1 MAGILSPMRLLV
13 LAPRVIGADDVRA
26 ALPNDD
32 LSGAQVLVVT
42 PAHNESAV
50 AFWMSDADEAI
61 GDAESSAEQT
71 ARTLSEAG
79 GPAAGGAGGGR
90 PPPPTARTLSEAGA
104 RARGTAGDDDPLIA
118 LHDALASYPADRIV
132 VFDDGLAAE
141 ARERFD
147 VPVTHG
153 HLRS

>member
-1 MAGILSPMRLLV
+1 MRLLV
-13 LAPRVIGADDVRA
+13 LAPRVIGADEVRA

-32 LSGAQVLVVT
+32 LAGAQVLVVT

-50 AFWMSDADEAI
+50 AFWVSDADEAI
-61 GDAESSAEQT
+61 ADAAGDAEAT
-71 ARTLSEAG
+71 ARALEA
-79 GPAAGGAGGGR
+79 
-90 PPPPTARTLSEAGA
+90 AGA
-104 RARGTAGDDDPLIA
+104 RARPTVGDDDPLLA
-118 LHDALASYPADRIV
+118 LHDALATYPADRIV
-132 VFDDGLAAE
+132 VFEDGLAAE

>member
-1 MAGILSPMRLLV
+1 V
-13 LAPRVIGADDVRA
+13 VGADEIRA
-26 ALPNDD
+26 ALPNED

-61 GDAESSAEQT
+61 ADAASSAEET
-71 ARTLSEAG
+71 ARALQD
-79 GPAAGGAGGGR
+79 
-90 PPPPTARTLSEAGA
+90 AGA
-104 RARGTAGDDDPLIA
+104 RARPTVGDADPLLA
-118 LHDALASYPADRIV
+118 LHDALATYPADRIL
-132 VFDDGLAAE
+132 VFDDGLASE

-153 HLRS
+153 HLPSR

>member
-1 MAGILSPMRLLV
+1 MPMRLLV
-13 LAPRVIGADDVRA
+13 LAPRVIGADEVRA

-50 AFWMSDADEAI
+50 AFWVSDADEAI
-61 GDAESSAEQT
+61 ADAAGEAEET
-71 ARTLSEAG
+71 ARALQ
-79 GPAAGGAGGGR
+79 
-90 PPPPTARTLSEAGA
+90 EAGA
-104 RARGTAGDDDPLIA
+104 RARATVGDDDPLLA
-118 LHDALASYPADRIV
+118 LHDALSTYPADRIL
-132 VFDDGLAAE
+132 VFDDGLASE

-153 HLRS
+153 HLRP

>member
-1 MAGILSPMRLLV
+1 MRLLV
-13 LAPRVIGADDVRA
+13 LAPRVIGADDIRT

-42 PAHNESAV
+42 PAHSESAV
-50 AFWMSDADEAI
+50 AFWMSDTDDAV
-61 GDAESSAEQT
+61 GDAESSAAET
-71 ARTLSEAG
+71 ARALA
-79 GPAAGGAGGGR
+79 
-90 PPPPTARTLSEAGA
+90 EAGA
-104 RARGTAGDDDPLIA
+104 RARGTSGDDDPLLA
-118 LHDALASYPADRIV
+118 LHDAMASYPADRIL
-132 VFDDGLAAE
+132 VFDDGLASE

>member
-61 GDAESSAEQT
+61 GDAETTAEQT
-71 ARTLSEAG
+71 AR
-79 GPAAGGAGGGR
+79 P
-90 PPPPTARTLSEAGA
+90 LSEAGA
-104 RARGTAGDDDPLIA
+104 RPPRDGGADPPPPRAAAGRGGGPPPAGP
-118 LHDALASYPADRIV
+118 
-132 VFDDGLAAE
+132 
-141 ARERFD
+141 
-147 VPVTHG
+147 
-153 HLRS
+153 

>member
-26 ALPNDD
+26 ALPNED

-50 AFWMSDADEAI
+50 AFWVSDADEAI

-71 ARTLSEAG
+71 ARSLG
-79 GPAAGGAGGGR
+79 
-90 PPPPTARTLSEAGA
+90 EAGA
-104 RARGTAGDDDPLIA
+104 RARATPGAHDPLLA

-153 HLRS
+153 HLR

>member
-32 LSGAQVLVVT
+32 LSGAQVLVVK

-50 AFWMSDADEAI
+50 AFWVSDSDEAI

-71 ARTLSEAG
+71 ARSL
-79 GPAAGGAGGGR
+79 GGAG
-90 PPPPTARTLSEAGA
+90 
-104 RARGTAGDDDPLIA
+104 ARGRGTSGDDDPLLA
-118 LHDALASYPADRIV
+118 LHDALASYPA
-132 VFDDGLAAE
+132 
-141 ARERFD
+141 
-147 VPVTHG
+147 
-153 HLRS
+153 

>member
-61 GDAESSAEQT
+61 ADAAGEAEET
-71 ARTLSEAG
+71 ARALQD
-79 GPAAGGAGGGR
+79 
-90 PPPPTARTLSEAGA
+90 AGA
-104 RARGTAGDDDPLIA
+104 RARAPGGDDDPPIPPHHA
-118 LHDALASYPADRIV
+118 PSTYPPHRI
-132 VFDDGLAAE
+132 
-141 ARERFD
+141 
-147 VPVTHG
+147 P
-153 HLRS
+153 

>member
-1 MAGILSPMRLLV
+1 MRLLV
-13 LAPRVIGADDVRA
+13 LAPKVIGADEVRA

-32 LSGAQVLVVT
+32 LTGAQVLVVT

-50 AFWMSDADEAI
+50 AFWMSDADAAI
-61 GDAESSAEQT
+61 GAAGSAAEET
-71 ARTLSEAG
+71 ARTLQ
-79 GPAAGGAGGGR
+79 
-90 PPPPTARTLSEAGA
+90 EAGA
-104 RARGTAGDDDPLIA
+104 RARGSVGDDDPLIA
-118 LHDALASYPADRIV
+118 LHDALATYPADRIV

-153 HLRS
+153 HLRG

>member
-50 AFWMSDADEAI
+50 AFWVSDADEAI
-61 GDAESSAEQT
+61 ADAAGEAEET
-71 ARTLSEAG
+71 ARALHS
-79 GPAAGGAGGGR
+79 
-90 PPPPTARTLSEAGA
+90 AGA
-104 RARGTAGDDDPLIA
+104 RARPTVGDDDPLLA
-118 LHDALASYPADRIV
+118 LHDALSTYPADRIL
-132 VFDDGLAAE
+132 VFDDGLASE

-147 VPVTHG
+147 VPVSHG
-153 HLRS
+153 HLRNR

>member
-1 MAGILSPMRLLV
+1 MRLLV
-13 LAPRVIGADDVRA
+13 LAPRVIGADEVRA

-61 GDAESSAEQT
+61 ADAGSSAEQT
-71 ARTLSEAG
+71 ARAL
-79 GPAAGGAGGGR
+79 R
-90 PPPPTARTLSEAGA
+90 DAGA
-104 RARGTAGDDDPLIA
+104 RARGTVGDDDPLIA
-118 LHDALASYPADRIV
+118 LHDALATYPADRIV
-132 VFDDGLAAE
+132 VFDDGLASE

>member
-13 LAPRVIGADDVRA
+13 LATRVIGADDVRA

-50 AFWMSDADEAI
+50 AFWVSDADEAI
-61 GDAESSAEQT
+61 GDAESAAGQT
-71 ARTLSEAG
+71 ARSLA
-79 GPAAGGAGGGR
+79 
-90 PPPPTARTLSEAGA
+90 EAGA
-104 RARGTAGDDDPLIA
+104 RARGAAGDDDPLLA
-118 LHDALASYPADRIV
+118 LHDARASYPADRIV

>member
-1 MAGILSPMRLLV
+1 MRLLV

-32 LSGAQVLVVT
+32 LTGAQVLVVT
-42 PAHNESAV
+42 PAHGESAV
-50 AFWMSDADEAI
+50 AFWLGDVDQAIAEAE
-61 GDAESSAEQT
+61 GGAQRTAESL
-71 ARTLSEAG
+71 R
-79 GPAAGGAGGGR
+79 
-90 PPPPTARTLSEAGA
+90 EAGA
-104 RARGTAGDDDPLIA
+104 RARGTVGDDDPLLA

-147 VPVTHG
+147 IPVTHG
-153 HLRS
+153 HLRT

>member
-1 MAGILSPMRLLV
+1 MRLLV
-13 LAPRVIGADDVRA
+13 LAPHAIGADEIRA

-32 LSGAQVLVVT
+32 LNGSQVLVVT
-42 PAHNESAV
+42 PAHNDSAV

-61 GDAESSAEQT
+61 GDAEGTADET
-71 ARTLSEAG
+71 ARALG
-79 GPAAGGAGGGR
+79 
-90 PPPPTARTLSEAGA
+90 EAGA
-104 RARGTAGDDDPLIA
+104 RARGTAGDDDPLLA

>member
-1 MAGILSPMRLLV
+1 MRLLV
-13 LAPRVIGADDVRA
+13 LAPRVVGADEVRA

-32 LSGAQVLVVT
+32 LDNAQVLVVT

-61 GDAESSAEQT
+61 ADAENAAEET
-71 ARTLSEAG
+71 ARALQD
-79 GPAAGGAGGGR
+79 
-90 PPPPTARTLSEAGA
+90 AGA
-104 RARGTAGDDDPLIA
+104 RARGTTGDDDPLIA
-118 LHDALASYPADRIV
+118 LHDALATYPADRIL
-132 VFDDGLAAE
+132 VFDDGLASE

-153 HLRS
+153 HLRG

>member
-1 MAGILSPMRLLV
+1 MRLLV
-13 LAPRVIGADDVRA
+13 LAPRAIGADEVRA
-26 ALPNDD
+26 ALPNEKLDN
-32 LSGAQVLVVT
+32 AQVLVVT

-61 GDAESSAEQT
+61 ADADNAAEET
-71 ARTLSEAG
+71 ARALQ
-79 GPAAGGAGGGR
+79 AAGAK
-90 PPPPTARTLSEAGA
+90 
-104 RARGTAGDDDPLIA
+104 ARGTTGDDDPLIA
-118 LHDALASYPADRIV
+118 LHDALATYRADRIV

-147 VPVTHG
+147 VPVSHG